1 MRPHPGPPAP
11 AQRGPHLPLQQLLRP
26 HVLGEEL
33 LPGVAVGQRAV
44 AQAACTEGQSGI
56 GGQEEGVPSPQP
68 SPAPLP
74 ARPGPFTFPT
84 CQGRG
89 VQAWQPRVLAGR
101 GKRLH
106 TGKERLSVRGSG
118 SRRGALLPPHPLPR
132 TWAFSIRS
140 PGPWPLVPSELCPLP
155 ALRILP
161 TLPSLPTL
169 FLSPAGEAG
178 ARGSESQLALPTADW
193 QSDAHPGAK
202 LPPRRMYLGCLG

>member
-118 SRRGALLPPHPLPR
+118 SRRGGPAPATPPPSYLGVLDQEPRAVAVGALG
-132 TWAFSIRS
+132 T
-140 PGPWPLVPSELCPLP
+140 LP
-155 ALRILP
+155 AA
-161 TLPSLPTL
+161 S
-169 FLSPAGEAG
+169 
-178 ARGSESQLALPTADW
+178 TADT
-193 QSDAHPGAK
+193 AHTALAAHTIPVTCWRGRSKGVRVPVGPADS
-202 LPPRRMYLGCLG
+202 